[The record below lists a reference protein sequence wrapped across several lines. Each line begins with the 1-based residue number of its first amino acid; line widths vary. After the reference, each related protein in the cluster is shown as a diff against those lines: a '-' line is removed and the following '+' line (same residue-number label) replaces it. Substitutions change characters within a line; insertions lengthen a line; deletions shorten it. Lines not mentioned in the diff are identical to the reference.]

1 MATNVGADAD
11 AEAERQVRWMREA
24 VAEGERALAL
34 GEVPVGCVYV
44 GDGGVLARG
53 HNLTNVGKDASRHAE
68 LVAAD
73 TVLLK
78 AGGGEA
84 VDYQAL
90 RGCEL
95 YVTCE
100 PCIMCAAA
108 LGRLGVAR
116 VVFGCHNPRFGGC
129 GSVLSVH
136 GGDAVDR
143 PYEVVPGALESLP

>member
-78 AGGGEA
+78 AGGGE
-84 VDYQAL
+84 VRRRLML
-90 RGCEL
+90 RL
-95 YVTCE
+95 RLMRWTTRR
-100 PCIMCAAA
+100 CAAA
-108 LGRLGVAR
+108 S
-116 VVFGCHNPRFGGC
+116 CT
-129 GSVLSVH
+129 
-136 GGDAVDR
+136 
-143 PYEVVPGALESLP
+143 